1 MKLRMMLAVVAALV
15 LLVAVVGARWQGW
28 FEESI
33 FALGFAAMF
42 FVGALVFPPADQEL
56 YDDEDGDWQFHGRAP
71 VGPEYRWE
79 AKSGAEVSGRF
90 QD

>member
-1 MKLRMMLAVVAALV
+1 MKLRMMLAVLAAVV

-42 FVGALVFPPADQEL
+42 FVGALVFPSASQDF
-56 YDDEDGDWQFHGRAP
+56 YDDEDGEWQFRGRDF

-79 AKSGAEVSGRF
+79 AKAGAQGAGRF

>member
-1 MKLRMMLAVVAALV
+1 MKLRLMLAVLAALV

-42 FVGALVFPPADQEL
+42 FVGALVFPPASQDLHGE
-56 YDDEDGDWQFHGRAP
+56 DDAEWQFQGKDFA
-71 VGPEYRWE
+71 GPQYRWE
-79 AKSGAEVSGRF
+79 ARSGQEGSGRF
-90 QD
+90 SD